1 MYPNL
6 EPMNRL
12 NLPEKSSIVI
22 IAGMHRSGTSLTA
35 SLLESAG
42 LHIGRDLVGT
52 NKSNPKGHFEN
63 KDFLDFHKAVLRS
76 EEIIDKG
83 WTLQENITIEE
94 QYVAQAKEIVAKNA
108 ISSLWGW
115 KEPRTTLFLEFWANL
130 LPEANFLLIY
140 RSPWEVVDSLYRR
153 REDTIF
159 QREPEL
165 AIKLWIHYNKK
176 IINFYNHFSRRCFL
190 ANLREIVKDPN
201 LYVEAI
207 KEKFKI
213 PLSEPASNLY
223 DPSLLHHQQEEG
235 YRPSLIDYYF
245 PEAIEIYQE
254 LEARTW
260 QPDESLDLSWKELI
274 KASPY
279 RVWVFKDWVNLQ
291 GFETENKALR
301 NEIKQLKSQ
310 LEQTHKELEKVTSK
324 KLKTQEELEQSQ
336 DQLHQTE
343 SQLRQTEEV
352 LEKSQSQLRQTEQ
365 ALEQSHSQLKY
376 TQEELTRTQSQVHQ
390 TQEKL
395 EQSQGDLSQTRQELQ
410 KSLSSQHRSQLELEQ
425 KYAQVHQLQEES
437 EQFYLVLQE
446 KDSRLKQSQSQLSQ
460 TQLELTTT
468 QSQLSQTQ
476 LELKQSKVKLE
487 QTEKEFGLT
496 QSQLSQ
502 TQEELVATKS
512 QFQITKS
519 QFQTTQEE
527 LEQKSVQ
534 VHQLQEESEQYD
546 LVLQEKDVKLKQ
558 SQSQLKKTEE
568 LLDKSQSQLH
578 QTEEVLK
585 QSHSQFKQTK
595 AELEGKQ
602 SELQETQEHLK
613 QSNVKLN
620 QTEKELV
627 QVQSK
632 WSQSQQELEQ
642 TQSQLKQVQAEFER
656 SRLQQAIAG
665 QPDESYQ
672 LLLQDAWYAYKN
684 GNLEKMAR
692 YLQQSLKYKPFS
704 RTETVLNWL
713 ESFAKF
719 SMESGVSLN
728 TESLTNSDEWKQLVR
743 RLMSVKSKLV
753 SA

>member
-1 MYPNL
+1 MYPKL

-12 NLPEKSSIVI
+12 NLPEKSSIVV
-22 IAGMHRSGTSLTA
+22 IAGMHRSGTSLTT

-42 LHIGRDLVGT
+42 LHIGRDLVGA

-63 KDFLDFHKAVLRS
+63 KDFLEFHRTVLRS
-76 EEIIDKG
+76 QEIIDKG
-83 WTLQENITIEE
+83 WTLQDKITVEE
-94 QYVAQAKEIVAKNA
+94 QYVAEAKEIVAKNA

-130 LPEANFLLIY
+130 LPEANFILIY

-159 QREPEL
+159 QREPEM
-165 AIKLWIHYNKK
+165 AVKLWIHYNQK

-213 PLSEPASNLY
+213 PLSAPASNLY
-223 DPSLLHHQQEEG
+223 DPSLLHHQKEEG
-235 YRPSLIDYYF
+235 HRPSLIDYYF

-254 LEARTW
+254 LEARSW
-260 QPDESLDLSWKELI
+260 QPDENLDGSWRELI

-279 RVWVFKDWVNLQ
+279 RVWVFKDWVNFR
-291 GFETENKALR
+291 GFETENQALR
-301 NEIKQLKSQ
+301 AEIKQLKSQ
-310 LEQTHKELEKVTSK
+310 LNQTEQELETVTSQQS
-324 KLKTQEELEQSQ
+324 KTQQELDKSQ
-336 DQLHQTE
+336 DKLHQTE

-352 LEKSQSQLRQTEQ
+352 LEKLQSQLRQTEQ
-365 ALEQSHSQLKY
+365 ALEQSHSQLKS
-376 TQEELTRTQSQVHQ
+376 TQEELTRTQSQLHE
-390 TQEKL
+390 TQEEL

-410 KSLSSQHRSQLELEQ
+410 KSLSNQHRSQLELEQ
-425 KYAQVHQLQEES
+425 KYAQFHQ
-437 EQFYLVLQE
+437 
-446 KDSRLKQSQSQLSQ
+446 
-460 TQLELTTT
+460 
-468 QSQLSQTQ
+468 
-476 LELKQSKVKLE
+476 
-487 QTEKEFGLT
+487 
-496 QSQLSQ
+496 
-502 TQEELVATKS
+502 
-512 QFQITKS
+512 I
-519 QFQTTQEE
+519 QEE
-527 LEQKSVQ
+527 LEQ
-534 VHQLQEESEQYD
+534 YY
-546 LVLQEKDVKLKQ
+546 LVFQEKDSNLKQ
-558 SQSQLKKTEE
+558 SQSQLKQTEE

-595 AELEGKQ
+595 AELEAKQ
-602 SELQETQEHLK
+602 SQLQETQEKLK
-613 QSNVKLN
+613 QSNVKLD

-632 WSQSQQELEQ
+632 WSQSQRELEQ
-642 TQSQLKQVQAEFER
+642 THSQLKQVQAEFER

-743 RLMSVKSKLV
+743 RLMSVKPKLV